1 MNSPIVYVI
10 VFALLALAALLG
22 LWWYAR
28 QVKQDLDSQ
37 PAVVAGIRGVIELT
51 PESVS
56 RLRELSSEPI
66 LLRQSEEGVRIQVE
80 HRPMLPM
87 MAFAGRQVSGAL
99 AEAAAVITERYGV
112 KWVVLMSA
120 GEDGRV
126 IVERLA

>member
-28 QVKQDLDSQ
+28 QLKQDLDSHA
-37 PAVVAGIRGVIELT
+37 AVVAGVRCVIELT
-51 PESVS
+51 PASVS

-87 MAFAGRQVSGAL
+87 MAFAGMQLSGAL
-99 AEAAAVITERYGV
+99 GEATALITERYGV

-126 IVERLA
+126 VVERLA